1 MLTTQPLCRI
11 WLERVR
17 AMYELTRQGLPVL
30 LTDLDAIWVKDPLPY
45 MLAAGRE
52 QPQGY
57 DLIVSRGYFP
67 SEVYKTFKV
76 AGMLMWHASNG

>member
-1 MLTTQPLCRI
+1 
-11 WLERVR
+11 
-17 AMYELTRQGLPVL
+17 MYELTRQGLPVL

-76 AGMLMWHASNG
+76 AGKVVSPCSQPIRWMESYCKCS